1 MKNKKTTDLI
11 LAKIKEYD
19 KIVIS
24 RHLRPDGDALGS
36 TKGLAEALRA
46 SFPDKQI
53 ILASEDAS
61 MNLAFLGP
69 DDGQPDDAF
78 YADALLIA
86 LDCATPTRLS
96 NKKYALA
103 KEVIKIDHHPNI
115 CPYGDISWIE
125 PERSSVCEMVALFCK
140 EYAKDIV
147 TTAKAACFLYAGMI
161 TDSGR
166 FKYSVNGDTMRI
178 AGFLLDTG
186 IDTETLFAQLNLDD
200 YSWLKYKSFVYKHMK
215 MTPNGVAYIRITRK
229 TSEKF
234 ALTSE
239 QASETVYMMESI
251 KGCLIWLAF
260 IDYDDGT
267 TRVRLRSR
275 FLHINEIAEKYG
287 GGGHECAS
295 GATLRGAKQI
305 KQLLNDC
312 DALLGEYK
320 STHEGW
326 L

>member
-36 TKGLAEALRA
+36 SKGLAAALRDT
-46 SFPDKQI
+46 FPKKRI
-53 ILASEDAS
+53 VLASEDAS
-61 MNLAFLGP
+61 ENLAFLGP

-78 YADALLIA
+78 YSGALLIC
-86 LDCATPTRLS
+86 LDCGNVERLS

-103 KEVIKIDHHPNI
+103 KEIIKIDHHPNI
-115 CPYGDISWIE
+115 RPYGDVMWVE
-125 PERSSVCEMVALFCK
+125 PARSSVCEMIADFCMRYK
-140 EYAKDIV
+140 SEIV
-147 TTAKAACFLYAGMI
+147 TTRDAAYFLYAGLV

-166 FKYSVNGDTMRI
+166 FKYSVDGDTMRV
-178 AGFLLDTG
+178 AGFLLDKG
-186 IDTETLFAQLNLDD
+186 IDTELLFAQLNLDD
-200 YSWLKYKSFVYKHMK
+200 YSWLKYKSFVYRNMK
-215 MTPNGVAYIRITRK
+215 ITPNGAAHIRITRK
-229 TSEKF
+229 TRDKF

-239 QASETVYMMESI
+239 QASETVYMMDSI

-260 IDYDDGT
+260 IDYEDGS

-275 FLHINEIAEKYG
+275 FVQTNHIAEKYG
-287 GGGHECAS
+287 GGGHEYAS
-295 GATLRGAKQI
+295 GATLRGSKQI
-305 KQLLNDC
+305 NAFLSDC
-312 DALLGEYK
+312 DALLCEYK

-326 L
+326 I